1 MSGEDFKFVLA
12 FRIEID
18 GEARGQRFVG
28 RLMLHLLDQGKGGR
42 VSVGSSIRFFEFVF
56 FGFGVWVL

>member
-1 MSGEDFKFVLA
+1 MSGENFKFVLA

-42 VSVGSSIRFFEFVF
+42 VSVGSSRSFFEFVF